1 MIKIL
6 FILEATSGGTQ
17 KHVID
22 IAKKI
27 DKSNFQ
33 IDIIFSSNRNKH
45 FIEDSKG
52 IFNETYGLPI
62 QRSASFS
69 DLSNIYKIR
78 KIIKSNNYDIVHC
91 HSTKAGFVGRLAGFL
106 SGHPNIVYSP
116 HGFMFCDTR
125 IKFKRL
131 LYLNLEKYLGYL
143 TNKVIA
149 VSGSE
154 RDLALHHQIVPSK
167 KIITMYNSID
177 PSDYEDFK
185 YVNKVQEK
193 LKDKSKQVILGTV
206 GRLYYQKDPITLINS
221 FKVIN
226 DRYPN
231 TKLVIVGDGPLEKE
245 CIQLIKQLNL
255 SNQIELAGFQKD
267 SKTYYQMFDIF
278 MLSSHYEGL
287 PYSLLEAMMMG
298 IPAVGT
304 DVVGIKDLILHG
316 KTGYLVKEGDH
327 KELADAVIKMLEN
340 PDLLSLFSLN
350 AKNRAKVEFNFVEGI
365 KGYQDF
371 YITQCSPAIV

>member
-327 KELADAVIKMLEN
+327 KELADAVIKMLKN